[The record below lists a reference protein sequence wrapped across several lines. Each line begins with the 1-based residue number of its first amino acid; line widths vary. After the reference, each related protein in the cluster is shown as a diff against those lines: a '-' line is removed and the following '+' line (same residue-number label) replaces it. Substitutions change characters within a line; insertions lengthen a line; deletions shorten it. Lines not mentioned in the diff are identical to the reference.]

1 MLEVTVKVRG
11 IVIKLQEKSTV
22 IFLTHGG
29 RPAVLLSPSRLLLL
43 IGQ

>member
-11 IVIKLQEKSTV
+11 IMIKLQGKSTV

-43 IGQ
+43 IDQ